1 MALLQQQSLSYS
13 STCSSLKLK
22 KDKLNLFDDNFGS
35 NRRKKD
41 KGKSIDRQRARDFKL
56 KKYDSNRVEG
66 RKRPKDETITA
77 HPLKSIKIEKERS
90 KKKLGDKSNDKED
103 EVELI
108 SDKKKLIRINQSIR
122 NFILFELERRT
133 FELPPMNR
141 INRAQ
146 FHRIAKLYGLT
157 SYSVGT
163 GRSRYQVFE
172 KTSRTQLYKIDE
184 FKVEKILTEPVP
196 ISKSKKSST
205 FLIDRKNK
213 KKEGLDESR
222 RVGKHKEGAIV
233 GKGASKIGAD
243 NVGFKLLA
251 KMGWVDG
258 QSMGLKPPERIKE
271 PLMAVIKNS
280 RGGLGLLPSFKQL

>member
-1 MALLQQQSLSYS
+1 
-13 STCSSLKLK
+13 
-22 KDKLNLFDDNFGS
+22 
-35 NRRKKD
+35 
-41 KGKSIDRQRARDFKL
+41 
-56 KKYDSNRVEG
+56 
-66 RKRPKDETITA
+66 
-77 HPLKSIKIEKERS
+77 
-90 KKKLGDKSNDKED
+90 
-103 EVELI
+103 
-108 SDKKKLIRINQSIR
+108 
-122 NFILFELERRT
+122 

-280 RGGLGLLPSFKQL
+280 RGGLG